1 MIPVTS
7 SAPIQIERLL
17 RTLCGRVQRDRGDA
31 TPGNIYDRL
40 ASMSRDQGSALQ
52 RTWASLPA
60 DARRA
65 VTATMVD
72 SLGRAT
78 PGAQNGE
85 GTRFSS
91 NTFLTNWNKLSP
103 DGKNT
108 LFSGFPEA
116 ARLRANMDDVAA
128 AAQSINANVKA
139 YTNPSQTAKVSAAQ
153 ALGGAV
159 FAGLMGNLP
168 IAAAG
173 ALTVGGGWGTA
184 KLMTSP
190 YFVNW
195 LAQAPKLPAAAL
207 NGQVARWPTGRK
219 RRKTHS

>member
-1 MIPVTS
+1 M
-7 SAPIQIERLL
+7 
-17 RTLCGRVQRDRGDA
+17 
-31 TPGNIYDRL
+31 
-40 ASMSRDQGSALQ
+40 Q